1 MKSAIPMHSNQAK
14 NGVKT
19 PIIISTGMIDSH
31 GGVVEI
37 IGAFSRISTAFP
49 RLPSS
54 GRKQFSRIST
64 GISTGAPN
72 NLHGL
77 HTLYKCV
84 AVEMGLLPKSE
95 ANQGGE
101 K

>member
-1 MKSAIPMHSNQAK
+1 MNNRHPAHF
-14 NGVKT
+14 NGSKT
-19 PIIISTGMIDSH
+19 PIIISTGRSILT

-49 RLPSS
+49 RALSS
-54 GRKQFSRIST
+54 GQKRFSRIST

-95 ANQGGE
+95 SNGGG
-101 K
+101 KK

>member
-1 MKSAIPMHSNQAK
+1 MNNALFIHSH
-14 NGVKT
+14 GSKT
-19 PIIISTGMIDSH
+19 PIIISTGRSILT

-49 RLPSS
+49 RLLSS
-54 GRKQFSRIST
+54 GQKQFSRIST

-84 AVEMGLLPKSE
+84 AVEMGLQPKSE
-95 ANQGGE
+95 SNQGGE
-101 K
+101 E

>member
-1 MKSAIPMHSNQAK
+1 MNNAHLSHSN
-14 NGVKT
+14 GSKT
-19 PIIISTGMIDSH
+19 PIIISTGRSILT

-49 RLPSS
+49 RALSS
-54 GRKQFSRIST
+54 GSSQFSRIST

-95 ANQGGE
+95 SNQGGE